1 MAKQRLRKIKIRFCE
16 LDDAWGLAYPDAW
29 EIHLDHRLDDKTLI
43 DIATHETVHVV
54 APDLSEEATDRIGR
68 HVADV
73 LWRLGFRRDE

>member
-1 MAKQRLRKIKIRFCE
+1 MRKVRYSFKRNPGCWGMAYPSEWRIE
-16 LDDAWGLAYPDAW
+16 LDD
-29 EIHLDHRLDDKTLI
+29 RLSDKTLI

-68 HVADV
+68 HVADI

>member
-1 MAKQRLRKIKIRFCE
+1 MRKVRFSRKRNPGCWGMAYPKEWRIE
-16 LDDAWGLAYPDAW
+16 LDPV
-29 EIHLDHRLDDKTLI
+29 LDEKTLI

-73 LWRLGFRRDE
+73 LWRLGFRIEQEH

>member
-1 MAKQRLRKIKIRFCE
+1 MRKVRIARKRNHGCWGMAYPEEWRIE
-16 LDDAWGLAYPDAW
+16 LDPDL
-29 EIHLDHRLDDKTLI
+29 EEKTLI

-73 LWRLGFRRDE
+73 LWRLGFRREE

>member
-1 MAKQRLRKIKIRFCE
+1 MAYPDQWRIE
-16 LDDAWGLAYPDAW
+16 LDD
-29 EIHLDHRLDDKTLI
+29 RLSDKTLI